1 MVRDIDVRNLI
12 DSEGIKDMNPDQFL
26 KFIQANYGMGLVKF
40 GREAFANDENP
51 EITAVLLGEI
61 YAQAMNLEPESL
73 LSEEGEEVEIDE
85 DISLDDVI
93 VMPAFDGFIDE
104 KKINEVTQAAIN
116 EAAIDEDVMEVIRQ
130 KTGEEKT
137 DSEIRQMMQ
146 KILTPESS
154 RFISTW
160 LTLNALLAQNQSRNM
175 AEDTGDAEVDFG
187 NPDAAEDYDTWAEWQ
202 DKNAML
208 KSSWF
213 RILKR
218 D

>member
-12 DSEGIKDMNPDQFL
+12 DAEGIKDMSPDQFL

-213 RILKR
+213 SILKR

>member
-1 MVRDIDVRNLI
+1 
-12 DSEGIKDMNPDQFL
+12 
-26 KFIQANYGMGLVKF
+26 
-40 GREAFANDENP
+40 
-51 EITAVLLGEI
+51 
-61 YAQAMNLEPESL
+61 MNLEPESL

-213 RILKR
+213 SILKR